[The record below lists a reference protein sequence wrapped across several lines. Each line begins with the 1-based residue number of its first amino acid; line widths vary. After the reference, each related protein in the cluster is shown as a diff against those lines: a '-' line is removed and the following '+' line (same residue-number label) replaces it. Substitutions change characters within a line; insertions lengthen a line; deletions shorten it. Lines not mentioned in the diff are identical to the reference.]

1 MAGSKR
7 DYMDLHGHA
16 TLQDI
21 VQKYLLDIEDQMIYE
36 TLCDTRSKDKE

>member
-7 DYMDLHGHA
+7 TYMNLHGHA

-36 TLCDTRSKDKE
+36 TLCDTRSNDIE

>member
-7 DYMDLHGHA
+7 DYMNLHGHA

-21 VQKYLLDIEDQMIYE
+21 VQKYLLDIEEEMIYE
-36 TLCDTRSKDKE
+36 TLCDTMSKNKQ